1 MACAPSARGERSTTL
16 NAAFEKLGIK
26 TRFEIIP
33 GMSHGNLKA
42 VGKVKDFFLD
52 VLQGQF

>member
-1 MACAPSARGERSTTL
+1 VAGARSASGERSTAL

-26 TRFEIIP
+26 TRFDIIP

-52 VLQGQF
+52 VLQGRF